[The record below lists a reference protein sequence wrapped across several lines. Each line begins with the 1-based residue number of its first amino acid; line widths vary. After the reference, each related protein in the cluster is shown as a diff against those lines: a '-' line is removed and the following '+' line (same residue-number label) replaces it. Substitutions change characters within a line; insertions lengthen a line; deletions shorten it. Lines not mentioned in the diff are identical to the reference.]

1 MYFEYT
7 STRKQVLTSV
17 IKIVFTILLVIFYT
31 SFILKSKHN
40 YYNNDNIWLL
50 MTFESGFKI
59 FNMSQRK

>member
-31 SFILKSKHN
+31 S
-40 YYNNDNIWLL
+40 
-50 MTFESGFKI
+50 TKI
-59 FNMSQRK
+59 EAQLP

>member
-31 SFILKSKHN
+31 STKIKAQ
-40 YYNNDNIWLL
+40 LL
-50 MTFESGFKI
+50 
-59 FNMSQRK
+59 